1 MHYAFHDFVG
11 NVGLVLLLGTYLLLQ
26 TGRISSGQLRYSI
39 FNAFASLLIGV
50 SLIFKF
56 NMSAFSCGSFLVFDQ
71 RVRYL
76 QVCFAAA
83 QRFLD
88 RGRQSQEN

>member
-56 NMSAFSCGSFLVFDQ
+56 NMSAFLVEVFWFLISVYGIFKYVSLRRKVPGQ
-71 RVRYL
+71 R
-76 QVCFAAA
+76 AA
-83 QRFLD
+83 
-88 RGRQSQEN
+88 SQEN